1 MNNLV
6 ALSCFTLFT
15 LFYGVLLKIYPVGFI
30 VFELNCLNGAGL
42 NEFTT
47 INRNSAYEQPAVFFG
62 HFVT

>member
-6 ALSCFTLFT
+6 AISCYALFT
-15 LFYGVLLKIYPVGFI
+15 LVCAVLLKIDLEVI
-30 VFELNCLNGAGL
+30 VFEVNCLNGAGL

-47 INRNSAYEQPAVFFG
+47 INRNSAYEPPAVFFG